1 MGKNHTKYINIS
13 TGCSYLH
20 WELHV
25 PYHELV
31 MEVVRLVNL
40 VASYHPLNTPTRKD
54 GGHQVEENKID
65 EVQHAGTHR
74 YMVDEMIFGWQ

>member
-1 MGKNHTKYINIS
+1 
-13 TGCSYLH
+13 
-20 WELHV
+20 
-25 PYHELV
+25 

-74 YMVDEMIFGWQ
+74 YKVDENDLRLAVIAGHKLWGKKQEKNSPQC